1 MSMAHGKR
9 PPPDPPKFN
18 VERPRVKSFRNSLN
32 CFPSGKTPG
41 ARLLQH
47 CALGAGG
54 VRGGGRQTGSK
65 VFSKMLSKLFPSPIE
80 SLARVALMSNCA
92 PSSLSLAFAPHKGTA
107 QRKNEQLLLG
117 NDRTSRASSTLGFG
131 GFGRGGGG
139 GGRWVKQTSTAR
151 ATTSQGRAITPR
163 RTSWGQ
169 GGGTVGPPRFPG
181 PAGSPR
187 PTW

>member
-1 MSMAHGKR
+1 MSMAHEKR

-92 PSSLSLAFAPHKGTA
+92 PSSFSLAFAPHKGTA
-107 QRKNEQLLLG
+107 QRKNEHLLLG
-117 NDRTSRASSTLGFG
+117 NARTSRASSTFGFG
-131 GFGRGGGG
+131 DFGGEGGGG
-139 GGRWVKQTSTAR
+139 GG
-151 ATTSQGRAITPR
+151 G
-163 RTSWGQ
+163 
-169 GGGTVGPPRFPG
+169 
-181 PAGSPR
+181 
-187 PTW
+187 